1 MEKQNEFEKMYSKDE
16 FSEDSDDIFEDDFLK
31 DEPDKDNV
39 NSGKDIVDN
48 KEEGLE
54 YDISKASRK
63 TKAPD
68 RINLD
73 GKEVVITD
81 VKVIL
86 PKPES
91 EWQLSKKKT
100 VRYKSCQFIVFYDND
115 GQREYYSGMKVF
127 PRTVNGVEKYSE
139 PVIQNNGKN
148 QASML
153 KSVYAKYKNKRPEE
167 ISMYEFLSF
176 LKSKPKA
183 LIKSKE
189 FEYDEKVTNKN
200 IVVKFLG

>member
-1 MEKQNEFEKMYSKDE
+1 MTDENEFEKQYN
-16 FSEDSDDIFEDDFLK
+16 EDDFADGGDDIIS
-31 DEPDKDNV
+31 DETDV
-39 NSGKDIVDN
+39 NGQPAQEDIVASGDS
-48 KEEGLE
+48 GLE
-54 YDISKASRK
+54 FDISKASK
-63 TKAPD
+63 STKGPE
-68 RINLD
+68 RENLD

-91 EWQLSKKKT
+91 EWQLSKNKK
-100 VRYKSCQFIVFYDND
+100 VKYKSCQFILFYDND

-127 PRTVNGVEKYSE
+127 EREEKGVKKYSE

-148 QASML
+148 QASSL
-153 KSVYAKYKNKRPEE
+153 KTVYAEYKGKKPEE

-183 LIKSKE
+183 MIKSKE
-189 FEYDEKVTNKN
+189 FEYDGKITNKN

>member
-1 MEKQNEFEKMYSKDE
+1 MTEENEFEKQYS
-16 FSEDSDDIFEDDFLK
+16 EDDFAEGGE
-31 DEPDKDNV
+31 DIMSDDSDINGQPAQE
-39 NSGKDIVDN
+39 DIVAGSA
-48 KEEGLE
+48 GLE
-54 YDISKASRK
+54 FDISKASRT
-63 TKAPD
+63 TKGPE
-68 RINLD
+68 RENLD

-91 EWQLSKKKT
+91 EWQLSKNGKVKYKT
-100 VRYKSCQFIVFYDND
+100 CQFILFYDND

-127 PRTVNGVEKYSE
+127 EREENGVKKYSE

-153 KSVYAKYKNKRPEE
+153 KTVYAKYKEKKPEE

-176 LKSKPKA
+176 LQSKPKA
-183 LIKSKE
+183 LIESQE
-189 FEYDEKVTNKN
+189 FEYDDRKTNKN